1 MRQPPRLRIDAL
13 TNGVPNSL
21 STPLAT
27 TALDLVIAMR
37 AHVASLSAHYPHQG
51 VVSMTGGPALSA
63 HHHGKRTGRPHR

>member
-27 TALDLVIAMR
+27 TALDLVI
-37 AHVASLSAHYPHQG
+37 VITTTNYGVPH
-51 VVSMTGGPALSA
+51 SHALSERLITEYILPA
-63 HHHGKRTGRPHR
+63 EMEGQ